1 MEFIVFLLVGLI
13 VGVVARLLMPGRDP
27 IGIIGT
33 IIVGCVGALVG
44 GYLWAAVFGGND
56 GVAWIGS
63 ILVAMG
69 LLFLYRRMVMTR
81 SSRTVV

>member
-1 MEFIVFLLVGLI
+1 MQFIVFLLVGLI

-44 GYLWAAVFGGND
+44 GYLWAMVFGNND
-56 GVAWIGS
+56 EVAWIGS
-63 ILVAMG
+63 ILAAMG

>member
-1 MEFIVFLLVGLI
+1 MHVIVFLLVGLI

-44 GYLWAAVFGGND
+44 GYLWVALFETNDAA
-56 GVAWIGS
+56 AWIGS

-69 LLFLYRRMVMTR
+69 LLFIYRRMVVTR